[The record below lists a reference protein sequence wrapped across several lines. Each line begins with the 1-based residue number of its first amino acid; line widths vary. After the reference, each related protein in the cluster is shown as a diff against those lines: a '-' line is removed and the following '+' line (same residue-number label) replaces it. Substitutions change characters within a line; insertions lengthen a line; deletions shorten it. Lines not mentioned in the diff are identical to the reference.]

1 MLSILDL
8 LFSKYPIIL
17 SHLQLFYAIYVEL
30 VNAEMENVLVFITH
44 VFLLEKR
51 MLFEASPTTWPILLK
66 FTSFHFKEE
75 YLVSQILPFRR
86 K

>member
-30 VNAEMENVLVFITH
+30 VNAWDGHVIITH

-51 MLFEASPTTWPILLK
+51 MLFEASPTTWPILLN

-75 YLVSQILPFRR
+75 DLVSQILPFRR

>member
-1 MLSILDL
+1 M
-8 LFSKYPIIL
+8 P
-17 SHLQLFYAIYVEL
+17 
-30 VNAEMENVLVFITH
+30 EMENVHVFITH

-51 MLFEASPTTWPILLK
+51 MLFEASPTTWPILLN

-75 YLVSQILPFRR
+75 DLVSQILPFRR